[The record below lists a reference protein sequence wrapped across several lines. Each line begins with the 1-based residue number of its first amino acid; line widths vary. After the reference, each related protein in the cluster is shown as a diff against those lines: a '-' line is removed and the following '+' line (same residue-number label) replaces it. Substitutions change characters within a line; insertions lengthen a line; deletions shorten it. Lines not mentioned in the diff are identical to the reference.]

1 VGIFFVALIMFGSF
15 FTMNLVLAVLEG
27 SVSQGKT
34 SDALAA
40 EQQARKSAAIVVQ
53 HTIFKGRKRVT
64 MDSTR
69 SAVKAADTAAAAGGG
84 GASKMRRQG
93 AVRRLSIR
101 LIDMA
106 ESAAVAGDAIGG
118 GDIDDINDSDDS
130 FPLNNSHNDSSSS
143 AMNSKGVRKQHVSPV
158 AVRPRRQT
166 VDVCSRATSTS
177 SMHSSSSSSS
187 AAATVGAG
195 VTATAA
201 GMAGKATAAV
211 AVANGYCCEDQQH
224 SKQQHQ
230 HVQQQQQQQQQWTAK
245 TLVAAVAQL
254 WAPSSRFWI
263 TANGFRA
270 RVNVMVHSPWFTN
283 CVAALI
289 IANTAVLASDR
300 HPISQ
305 STSFALEGLN
315 FSFSLVFMLEM
326 VLKLIALGP
335 RAYVADR
342 FNFFDGIVVNATET
356 ENCVL
361 MFISQCAKYQVL
373 H

>member
-1 VGIFFVALIMFGSF
+1 MFGSF

-40 EQQARKSAAIVVQ
+40 EQQARKSAALVVL
-53 HTIFKGRKRVT
+53 HTMLKGRKRAT
-64 MDSTR
+64 IDSTR
-69 SAVKAADTAAAAGGG
+69 TAVKAADTAAAATG

-106 ESAAVAGDAIGG
+106 GSAAVAGDAMGG
-118 GDIDDINDSDDS
+118 GDIDDISDSYDS
-130 FPLNNSHNDSSSS
+130 FPLGNSNSDSNSS
-143 AMNSKGVRKQHVSPV
+143 ALKSKGVYKHHMSPV

-177 SMHSSSSSSS
+177 SMHSCSSNCTSTT
-187 AAATVGAG
+187 ATTG

-201 GMAGKATAAV
+201 GVAAMATAAV
-211 AVANGYCCEDQQH
+211 AVADDYCCEDQQH
-224 SKQQHQ
+224 SKH
-230 HVQQQQQQQQQWTAK
+230 QQQQQQQQHWSAK
-245 TLVAAVAQL
+245 ALVVAAAQL
-254 WAPSSRFWI
+254 CAPNSRLRI
-263 TANGFRA
+263 PVDQFRA
-270 RVNVMVHSPWFTN
+270 LIHVMVHSPWFTN

-305 STSFALEGLN
+305 SASFALESLN
-315 FSFSLVFMLEM
+315 FTFSLLFMLEM
-326 VLKLIALGP
+326 VLKLTALGLH
-335 RAYVADR
+335 AYMADR
-342 FNFFDGIVVNATET
+342 FNFFDAIVVSS
-356 ENCVL
+356 L
-361 MFISQCAKYQVL
+361 RFLQ
-373 H
+373 